1 MKLLITRHD
10 KIGDFITALP
20 LAKAIKTQYPATRIT
35 LLVAPINAQFARTLP
50 WVDGVIVYEK
60 KAFWSLVR
68 TLRRE
73 KFNASISCFITTRL
87 GWLLFLSNIGVR
99 IAPATKLAQVFF
111 NRRITQRRSH
121 VAMTEWQYNLELG
134 MGLFPDFNPTFSPPL
149 LTYETPA
156 NPQEKKVVF
165 HPGSGGSTDGNLRLF
180 DYMHLAR
187 LASTLPNIKV
197 FFTFGPDDAA
207 LKKEVEK
214 LLDFPAAVLPA
225 FGTLEEFCRFL
236 STCALFV
243 STSTGPMHLAGA
255 VNIPTLSFFGSSA
268 FASSKRW
275 APVNDSKKQHNFM
288 LEADYTLAPIEVAL
302 QEALA

>member
-20 LAKAIKTQYPATRIT
+20 LVKAIKTQHPATHIT
-35 LLVAPINAQFARTLP
+35 LLVAPINTQFARTLP

-60 KAFWSLVR
+60 KGFWSLVR

-99 IAPATKLAQVFF
+99 IAPATKLAQFFF

-149 LTYETPA
+149 LAYETPA

-255 VNIPTLSFFGSSA
+255 VNIPTLSFFGSST

-275 APVNDSKKQHNFM
+275 APVNDPRKQHNFM
-288 LEADYTLAPIEVAL
+288 LEADYTLVPIEVAL